1 MKITPLFSAL
11 TLLLVL
17 LSCSQPKKESSI
29 TGRWRLEKE
38 ERRPANDKAIE
49 YANQP
54 TYVIL
59 KLDSTGYFLLYDTFI
74 DPSWKSKGL
83 PLIAER
89 SKGQWKLEGT
99 TLKLNHETDDTTY
112 TETLKVSEVNDKIL
126 VTEGQDHKSNVFKT
140 YGR

>member
-1 MKITPLFSAL
+1 MKIAPLFSAL
-11 TLLLVL
+11 TLSIVL
-17 LSCSQPKKESSI
+17 FSCSQSGKENSI
-29 TGRWRLEKE
+29 AGRWRLEKE
-38 ERRPANDKAIE
+38 EKRPSDDKAVE

-59 KLDSTGYFLLYDTFI
+59 KLDSNGYFLLYDTFI

-89 SKGQWKLEGT
+89 SQGQWKLEGK

-112 TETLKVSEVNDKIL
+112 TEMLTVSEVNETTL
-126 VTEGQDHKSNVFKT
+126 VTKGQDHKSNVFKT